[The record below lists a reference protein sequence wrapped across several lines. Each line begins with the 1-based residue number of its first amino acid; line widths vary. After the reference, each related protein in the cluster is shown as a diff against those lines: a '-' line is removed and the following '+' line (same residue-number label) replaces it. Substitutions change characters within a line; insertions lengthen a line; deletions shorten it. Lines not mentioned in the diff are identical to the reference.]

1 MKTTKS
7 PSTISTISWILYDFA
22 NTAYSMNVVSLYFPV
37 WIINELGQS
46 DMKVSLV
53 NSISMLLVAL
63 TMPVLGDWSDRKTKK
78 IPALFIFT
86 MLCILGTFSIG
97 AFGREL
103 STLSLL
109 IPIALVLYVISN
121 YSYQGGLVFYNA
133 LMPAV
138 STPKTIGRISGYGV
152 AIGYLGSAAGLLV
165 GGLFVDGSKF
175 GLSIPGIDAGGTVAS
190 FIPTAILFL
199 IFAIPVFLFV
209 KEPRLAVEDKHWTL
223 KSSYK
228 KVWNSLVSTT
238 RHPGLLRFL
247 IAKFLYEDSIHTIII
262 FMGVY
267 TQSVMGFTSE
277 ETNSFFVIVIPAAVL
292 GSIFCGILTDHYG
305 PKKTLVGVVIA
316 WIISLCLI
324 IITMDRT
331 LFWILGG
338 AVGILL
344 GSTWT
349 AARPLLITLVPEE
362 SVGEFFGL
370 YALSGKAAA
379 IIGPIIWGTITM
391 ILASYGSVIK
401 YKSAIAALTLTM
413 IAGLVVLWRVP
424 DFHKER
430 KFAQEN
436 PNE

>member
-1 MKTTKS
+1 MKPTTGPRTS
-7 PSTISTISWILYDFA
+7 STVSWILYDFA

-53 NSISMLLVAL
+53 NSISMLLVAI
-63 TMPVLGDWSDRKTKK
+63 TMPVLGDWSDRKRKK
-78 IPALFIFT
+78 LLSLFVFT
-86 MLCILGTFSIG
+86 LLCIAGTFTIGLLGQNISSLSI
-97 AFGREL
+97 
-103 STLSLL
+103 L
-109 IPIALVLYVISN
+109 IPLALVLYVISN

-175 GLSIPGIDAGGTVAS
+175 GLTIPGVDAGGTVAA
-190 FIPTAILFL
+190 FVPTAVLFL
-199 IFAIPVFLFV
+199 IFAVPVFLFV
-209 KEPRLAVEDKHWTL
+209 REPKLDISDRHWSL
-223 KSSYK
+223 KSSYN
-228 KVWNSLVSTT
+228 KVWDSLVSTKK
-238 RHPGLLRFL
+238 HPGLLRFL
-247 IAKFLYEDSIHTIII
+247 VAKFLYEDSIHTIII

-267 TQSVMGFTSE
+267 TQAVMGFSSE
-277 ETNSFFVIVIPAAVL
+277 ETNNFFVIVIPAAVL
-292 GSIFCGILTDHYG
+292 GSVLCGILTDHYG
-305 PKKTLVGVVIA
+305 PKKTLLGVVIA
-316 WIISLCLI
+316 WVISLSLI

-331 LFWILGG
+331 VFWILGG
-338 AVGILL
+338 AVGVLL

-362 SVGEFFGL
+362 SIGEFFGL

-379 IIGPIIWGTITM
+379 IIGPLLWSTVTM
-391 ILASYGSVIK
+391 SLASHGSIIK
-401 YKSAIAALTLTM
+401 YKAAIGALTLTM

-424 DFHKER
+424 DFHKQR
-430 KFAQEN
+430 KFALDSQQE
-436 PNE
+436 

>member
-1 MKTTKS
+1 MKS
-7 PSTISTISWILYDFA
+7 PESPKAISTISWILYDFA

-53 NSISMLLVAL
+53 NSISMLLVAV
-63 TMPVLGDWSDRKTKK
+63 TMPVLGDWSDKKTKK
-78 IPALFIFT
+78 GLSLFVFT
-86 MLCILGTFSIG
+86 MLCIAGTFSIG
-97 AFGREL
+97 VLGKNV
-103 STLSLL
+103 TSLTIL

-138 STPKTIGRISGYGV
+138 STPKTVGRISGYGV

-165 GGLFVDGSKF
+165 GGLYVDGSTF
-175 GLSIPGIDAGGTVAS
+175 GVTITGIEAGGTVAA
-190 FIPTAILFL
+190 FMPTAVLFL

-209 KEPRLAVEDKHWTL
+209 REPRLEVEDRHWNL
-223 KSSYK
+223 RSSYK
-228 KVWNSLVSTT
+228 KVWNSLVSTKK
-238 RHPGLLRFL
+238 HPGLLRFL
-247 IAKFLYEDSIHTIII
+247 VAKFLYEDSIHTIII

-267 TQSVMGFTSE
+267 TQAVMGFSSA
-277 ETNSFFVIVIPAAVL
+277 ETNNFFVIVIPAAVL
-292 GSIFCGILTDHYG
+292 GSVFCGILTDHYG

-316 WIISLCLI
+316 WILSLSLI
-324 IITMDRT
+324 ILTMDRT
-331 LFWILGG
+331 VFWFLGG

-362 SVGEFFGL
+362 SIGEFFGL

-379 IIGPIIWGTITM
+379 IIGPILWSTVTLS
-391 ILASYGSVIK
+391 LASYGSVIK
-401 YKSAIAALTLTM
+401 YKGAIAALTLTM
-413 IAGLVVLWRVP
+413 VAGLIVLWRVP
-424 DFHKER
+424 DFHKQR
-430 KFAQEN
+430 KFAQDQLHE
-436 PNE
+436 